1 MAPLRI
7 DVVTLFP
14 EMVEAVLGTSML
26 EIARRKGLVDY
37 HVVNLRAY
45 GLGKHRV
52 VDDRPFGGGPGMVLK
67 PEPLFACVEELM
79 GEDLGVCPLLLTSPQ
94 GRVWD
99 QEQAW
104 AMSRERRIVL
114 VAGHYEGFDERIVEG
129 LPLTEV
135 SIGDYVLTQGELAAL
150 VIADSIVRLRP
161 GVLGDEASAHRDSFD
176 SASGGLLDHPHY
188 TRPVE
193 FRGMEVP
200 EVLRS
205 GDHAR
210 IEAWRRARA
219 IEKTRRVRP
228 DLLAED
234 DQGPDRSPTKMDDSP
249 DAPGEE

>member
-1 MAPLRI
+1 VPPLRI
-7 DVVTLFP
+7 DVITLFP
-14 EMVEAVLGTSML
+14 EMVQAVLGTSML
-26 EIARRKGLVDY
+26 EIARSKGLVEY
-37 HVVNLRAY
+37 HVVNLRDY

-67 PEPLFACVEELM
+67 PEPVFSAVEDLL
-79 GEDLGVCPLLLTSPQ
+79 GEDVGACPLLLTSPQ

-99 QEQAW
+99 QKLAW
-104 AMSRERRIVL
+104 EMSRERRIVL
-114 VAGHYEGFDERIVEG
+114 VAGHYEGFDERILEG
-129 LPLTEV
+129 LPVTEV

-176 SASGGLLDHPHY
+176 SALGGGLDHPHY

-200 EVLRS
+200 EILRS

-210 IEAWRRARA
+210 IEAWRQARA
-219 IEKTRRVRP
+219 LEKTRRVRP
-228 DLLAED
+228 DLLGED
-234 DQGPDRSPTKMDDSP
+234 DSGPARP
-249 DAPGEE
+249 